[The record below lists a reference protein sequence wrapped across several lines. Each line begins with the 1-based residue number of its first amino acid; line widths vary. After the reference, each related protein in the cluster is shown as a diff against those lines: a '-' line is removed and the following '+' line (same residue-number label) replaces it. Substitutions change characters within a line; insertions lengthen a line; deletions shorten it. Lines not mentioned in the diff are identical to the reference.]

1 MVVVVIAQHGE
12 HAERRGDP
20 LERFGRRADV
30 LPVSPGDVIAAK
42 HHEIGPFVHQ
52 HRDRANDV
60 VVRHPAA
67 AVHVGQKTD
76 AQSAERWRQARH
88 RNGGGGELE
97 LVASVQKSVRAGSC
111 NRADARR
118 GERAKDR
125 PASHRHT
132 LLY

>member
-1 MVVVVIAQHGE
+1 MAFGE
-12 HAERRGDP
+12 NLHEQAAELLRP
-20 LERFGRRADV
+20 LGLRYDVER
-30 LPVSPGDVIAAK
+30 
-42 HHEIGPFVHQ
+42 
-52 HRDRANDV
+52 
-60 VVRHPAA
+60 
-67 AVHVGQKTD
+67 
-76 AQSAERWRQARH
+76 AERWRQARH